1 MPARLIDALA
11 TTEALAELFSN
22 QSVLQAMLDF
32 EAALA
37 RAEARLGIIPQS
49 AADAISAAAVASNF
63 DPAVLAH
70 DTLRAGTAGIPIAKA
85 LTDQVRSTNP
95 VAAAFVHWGATSQD
109 VADSAL
115 VLLLRRAQPLL
126 DADLERTEQALTQL
140 SNQHANTVMLG
151 RTLLQ
156 AAPPITL
163 GLKAA
168 GWQAAVRRGRRRLN
182 HSFTDALVLQF
193 GGATGT
199 LASLGDQGLAVSQA
213 LAEELDLA
221 HPEAPWHSHRDRL
234 GALVCACGVAAGTLG
249 KMARDL
255 SLLMQNEV
263 GEAAEPGGYGRGGSS
278 TMPHKRNPI
287 GCAVTLAAANRTPG
301 LVASFLSGMI
311 QEHERGLGGWQAE
324 WPTVCSLI
332 QATGLA
338 AASMAEVTTGL
349 TVEPARMR
357 ANIDATRGVVFAEH
371 AMILLGKAL
380 GRDQAHRLLEEA
392 TRESAGKGLRLT
404 EVLAAM
410 PEITKHL
417 DVREIQS
424 LDDPQQYLGS
434 AEGFR
439 QGQLAAEP
447 QPSPTKQKATKHK
460 PTKHK
465 KE

>member
-11 TTEALAELFSN
+11 TTEPLAELFSN
-22 QSVLQAMLDF
+22 QSVLKAMLDF

-70 DTLRAGTAGIPIAKA
+70 DTLRAGTPGIPIAKA
-85 LTDQVRSTNP
+85 LTDRVRSTNP

-199 LASLGDQGLAVSQA
+199 LAALGDQGLAVSQA

-287 GCAVTLAAANRTPG
+287 GCSLTLAAANRTPG

-417 DVREIQS
+417 DAREIQG

-439 QGQLAAEP
+439 QRQLAAEP
-447 QPSPTKQKATKHK
+447 QLSPTKQKATKQK